1 MEMNLKKISSI
12 TLFTSFALG
21 RARTR
26 YFLRTTISP
35 FNPSLKILISLYSIL
50 ILFFLFILPIGFF
63 NYSLVQSRFLSPQE
77 NISNP
82 IILINDQEFLLCS
95 S

>member
-50 ILFFLFILPIGFF
+50 FYIIFFYFLFILPIGF
-63 NYSLVQSRFLSPQE
+63 L
-77 NISNP
+77 NIFS
-82 IILINDQEFLLCS
+82 CS
-95 S
+95 IQVP

>member
-50 ILFFLFILPIGFF
+50 ILYYLFIFYL
-63 NYSLVQSRFLSPQE
+63 YCL
-77 NISNP
+77 
-82 IILINDQEFLLCS
+82 
-95 S
+95 

>member
-50 ILFFLFILPIGFF
+50 ILYYLFIFSIYTSYRFSQYILLF
-63 NYSLVQSRFLSPQE
+63 NPGSLVLKRIFRTL
-77 NISNP
+77 
-82 IILINDQEFLLCS
+82 
-95 S
+95 